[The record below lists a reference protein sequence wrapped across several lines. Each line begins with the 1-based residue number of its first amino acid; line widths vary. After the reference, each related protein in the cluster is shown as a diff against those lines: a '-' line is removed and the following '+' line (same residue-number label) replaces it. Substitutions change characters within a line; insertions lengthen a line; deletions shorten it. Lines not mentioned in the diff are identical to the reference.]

1 MDKLTIDFL
10 DLQEKILFNKIGI
23 GVGTTKMEKHLFFE
37 KYGMKVT
44 SQQKDP
50 IFYGK

>member
-10 DLQEKILFNKIGI
+10 DLQENFLFNTMGI
-23 GVGTTKMEKHLFFE
+23 GVGITQMEKHSLFE

-44 SQQKDP
+44 SQKDP